1 MIRILHLGTELSWR
15 GGENQ
20 MRLLIEGLQSKV
32 ETQIAATPRK
42 SVAFLEKRW
51 ACPTFDLASGSP
63 YDPRNVWKLVRL
75 IRKNRIQILDA
86 HTAKAHTLAL
96 NVAPF
101 VPDLKIVVHRRVD
114 NVPKSQALTR
124 RKYLHPRVNVFTAIS
139 RFIGQVLIDYGV
151 NSNKVKIARS
161 AVSAKAYEG
170 LERSTCQ
177 AYWRQKLNLPANHV
191 LIGNA
196 SALSPQK
203 GYETLLQA
211 AAVLKTKTP
220 DFSILIAGDGGSR
233 ASLEKMSLQLKL
245 EDHVHFVGFL
255 KDVPQFLKS
264 LDILAVPSNN
274 EGLGTILLDGLLAG
288 CSVVA
293 SRVGGIPEIIQ
304 NHQTGLLIEPGDF
317 NKLAEHLESLIQQP
331 ELRGRLAQQG
341 SEWVRR
347 EFSLD
352 SMIQGNLKIYQE
364 ILAQGGHS

>member
-1 MIRILHLGTELSWR
+1 MIRILHLGTELTWR

-42 SVAFLEKRW
+42 SVAFREKRW
-51 ACPTFDLASGSP
+51 ACPTYDLASGSP
-63 YDPRNVWKLVRL
+63 YDPRNMWKLARL

-114 NVPKSQALTR
+114 NVPKSQVLTR
-124 RKYLHPRVNVFTAIS
+124 RKYLHPRVSVFTAIS

-151 NSNKVKIARS
+151 NPNKVKVARS
-161 AVSAKAYEG
+161 AVSSKAYEA

-177 AYWRQKLNLPANHV
+177 TYWRQKLNLPTNHV

-211 AAVLKTKTP
+211 AAILKTKTQ
-220 DFSILIAGDGGSR
+220 DFSVLIAGDGGLR
-233 ASLEKMSLQLKL
+233 PSLERLSLQLKL
-245 EDHVHFVGFL
+245 ENHVHFVGFL

-274 EGLGTILLDGLLAG
+274 EGLGTIILDGLLAG

-293 SRVGGIPEIIQ
+293 SRVGGIPEIIH
-304 NHQTGLLIEPGDF
+304 NHQTGLLIEPGDSQ
-317 NKLAEHLESLIQQP
+317 KLAEYLETLIRQP
-331 ELRGRLAQQG
+331 ELRLHMAQQG
-341 SEWVRR
+341 AQWVQR

-352 SMIQGNLKIYQE
+352 SMIQGNLMIYQE
-364 ILAQGGHS
+364 LLAQGGRS